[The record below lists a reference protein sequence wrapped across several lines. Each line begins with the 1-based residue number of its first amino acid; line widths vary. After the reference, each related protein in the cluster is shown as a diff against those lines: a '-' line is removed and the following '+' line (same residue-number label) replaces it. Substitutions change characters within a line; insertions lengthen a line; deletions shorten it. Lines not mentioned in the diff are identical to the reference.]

1 MATIE
6 DYVAR
11 IEATCG
17 ENKSSIVTLKYDK
30 KSEAIDKIMK
40 KAKLKKSLSGIIFE
54 LEFQGISFRMF
65 SSGKIIFTSVK
76 NKEALHDLLTAL
88 LS

>member
-1 MATIE
+1 MATVE

-11 IEATCG
+11 IEETCG
-17 ENKSSIVTLKYDK
+17 EDKGAVVTLKYDK
-30 KSEAIDKIMK
+30 KDEAIAKILK

-65 SSGKIIFTSVK
+65 SSGKAIFKGVK
-76 NKEALHDLLTAL
+76 NKEALQGLLTAL
-88 LS
+88 LL